1 MDISHRIRFDFG
13 VFPGRPGGGDSAR
26 KEREGGAEPQGEDGG
41 GARSARAGR
50 APCGER
56 RSASGGAAAGRR
68 PPRPAFRPVRL
79 ARPRIGSDS
88 GGDGSGHRGG
98 RRYRGASWP
107 PPSVQN
113 GWTCLEP
120 EQTGTRAA
128 FGAEPGKAGAPRA
141 LTTFGHAQPQKPTCS
156 YVCRMLCSAPSRR
169 GGENIPVRSFRRKR
183 RGPPCPTAPTR
194 AAPSTICTR
203 KSNSFTQNLDNSS
216 RTIGCRGARV
226 AHLSSDFRDLA
237 VQSHV

>member
-41 GARSARAGR
+41 GARTARAGR
-50 APCGER
+50 ASCGER
-56 RSASGGAAAGRR
+56 RSASG
-68 PPRPAFRPVRL
+68 PC
-79 ARPRIGSDS
+79 ARTGKVQKSVEGSRNA
-88 GGDGSGHRGG
+88 GHRGG
-98 RRYRGASWP
+98 RRCRGASWP